1 MEIKHNI
8 RETAIRQYIY
18 DKFNQNPLKIPFK
31 MGTSTLDDNTQE
43 LLVYSLKFAD
53 DGLFDVETQI
63 DLDTYMETKKSVV
76 IMELSAI
83 AGDFVAHPTIKS
95 GSFSTT
101 VEVLVNIDSAM
112 SILIRQMVEY
122 VRDSFI
128 GKIDVMQV
136 WERDWNDPNA
146 KEKANNYV
154 AVSNASSIDFGN
166 PFEINGRRYM
176 IFSFNID
183 LEISKD
189 IVYGN
194 QIEFEVGVYN
204 ENNVLDSI
212 NPQDSDMYDFY
223 KTEPLIM
230 SWGKINDLQ
239 PFQTLRSATLSNKA
253 KELHNFVKTRGF
265 SVVFTYLV
273 NLSDPLIK
281 RFYLETF
288 NINDKD
294 PLFWV
299 NMKTKV
305 LQDSEY
311 DEITVNTDES
321 YSYDLNEDYLEN
333 ITFYIK
339 DNDEWRL
346 VVENGE
352 IKIGSNW
359 RKFGN
364 RYEYLTA
371 NYIIYFKYETNE
383 IEIVGRGDYSGEFVE
398 KELRLETKNYGK
410 FVYDKDLE
418 FSRVMIGE
426 IFMPEDVVVGEPII
440 LTVGLSPS
448 AKKGENKN
456 VSEP

>member
-1 MEIKHNI
+1 MGIKHNI

-18 DKFNQNPLKIPFK
+18 DKFNENPLNIPFR
-31 MGTSTLDDNTQE
+31 MGTSVVDENTQE
-43 LLVYSLKFAD
+43 LLVYSLRFAD
-53 DGLFDVETQI
+53 DGLFDVEKQV
-63 DLDTYMETKKSVV
+63 DLDTYMETKKSIV

-101 VEVLVNIDSAM
+101 VEILVNIDSAM
-112 SILIRQMVEY
+112 SILIRQMIEL

-136 WERDWNDPNA
+136 WERDWSDPQA
-146 KEKANNYV
+146 KEKATNYV
-154 AVSNASSIDFGN
+154 AVSNAGSLDFGD
-166 PFEINGRRYM
+166 PFEINGRRYI
-176 IFSFNID
+176 IFSFNIYLD
-183 LEISKD
+183 ISKD

-194 QIEFEVGVYN
+194 QVEFEVGVYN

-239 PFQTLRSATLSNKA
+239 PFQTLRDKTLSDKA

-273 NLSDPLIK
+273 NLHDPLIK

-305 LQDSEY
+305 LSNNEY
-311 DEITVNTDES
+311 DEIYLKAHDI
-321 YSYDLNEDYLEN
+321 YDYELSEEIINN

-339 DNDEWRL
+339 ENDEWVL
-346 VVENGE
+346 AVENGVLVYGDYWENQDEFDRVYEGFGYTVVFEYDKNKIFNPNINVE
-352 IKIGSNW
+352 IKIKRQG
-359 RKFGN
+359 
-364 RYEYLTA
+364 
-371 NYIIYFKYETNE
+371 
-383 IEIVGRGDYSGEFVE
+383 
-398 KELRLETKNYGK
+398 YGT
-410 FVYDKDLE
+410 FVYDEDLE
-418 FSRVMIGE
+418 FSRIMIGE
-426 IFMPEDVVVGEPII
+426 VFMPEDVVVGQPII
-440 LTVGLSPS
+440 LSVGLSPS

-456 VSEP
+456 AS